1 MTTTEGCQQG
11 PVFDPQ
17 PGDRIYLQYGCMAG
31 DAYATVTRSVSDRW
45 GLRWDLQLDDGSF
58 DSVSRI
64 DSVLLER
71 EGIVRGCHVIGA
83 YLVATE
89 QGA

>member
-1 MTTTEGCQQG
+1 MTTTERCQQG

-31 DAYATVTRSVSDRW
+31 DAYAMVTRAISDRW
-45 GLRWDLQLDDGSF
+45 GLRWEVQLDDGSF
-58 DSVSRI
+58 DSVSSISGLLIER
-64 DSVLLER
+64 DGVLQ
-71 EGIVRGCHVIGA
+71 GTQGAIGA

-89 QGA
+89 